1 MRELII
7 VVMILLS
14 ISLVAN
20 DDRPPIPHNF
30 LAKKNVRNFIDNM
43 VRVYHF
49 DRQYLRAVLKD
60 AKLDRDT
67 LDRYTGRYKVGTT
80 NGSWQRYKAHVLDRA
95 SLNKAKR
102 FKRKYYQ
109 TLKRA
114 SREYGVPIDYIVG
127 FIAVESKFN
136 EYTGDYRLLDSLT
149 TLAFYPNR
157 MQKFFRSELK
167 HFFLM
172 CREERFDPYRLEGS
186 FAGAMGS
193 VQQVPSV
200 YRKFGMDYDRDGR
213 KDPWSLRDSIG
224 IIARFMHNNGWNS
237 RGLVAIRARYRGHR
251 FRGLRV
257 GHKRVY
263 SLKTLRKHGVT
274 PISRF
279 NESKA
284 SLLRLRGKRG
294 DELWLGA
301 KNFRILT
308 KYNNSTSYGMAIH
321 KIAEYVKY

>member
-1 MRELII
+1 MRELLIAI
-7 VVMILLS
+7 FILIAPIGL
-14 ISLVAN
+14 IAN

-30 LAKKNVRNFIDNM
+30 LAKKNVRNFINNM
-43 VRVYHF
+43 VKRYHF
-49 DRQYLRAVLKD
+49 DRGYLTRVLRS
-60 AKLDRDT
+60 ARLDRDT
-67 LDRYTGRYKVGTT
+67 LDRYRGRYKVGTT
-80 NGSWQRYKAHVLDRA
+80 NGSWQRYQAHVLDRA

-102 FKRKYYQ
+102 FKQKYYR

-114 SREYGVPIDYIVG
+114 SREYRVPIDYIVG

-172 CREERFDPYRLEGS
+172 CREEGFDPYKLEGS

-200 YRKFGMDYDRDGR
+200 YRKFGMDYDGDGR

-224 IIARFMHNNGWNS
+224 IIARFMHKNGWNS
-237 RGLVAIRARYRGHR
+237 RGLVAVRARYRGNR
-251 FRGLRV
+251 FRTLRT
-257 GHKRVY
+257 GHRRSY
-263 SLKTLRKHGVT
+263 SLKTLRQHGIT

-279 NESKA
+279 NEPKA
-284 SLLRLRGKRG
+284 SLLRLRGSRS

-321 KIAEYVKY
+321 KIAQYVK